1 MVLAACVRW
10 LACGLRVCRV
20 LYVCDWV
27 WVCSA
32 CEVYLS
38 LFRVVFA
45 CGAFVVLV
53 GYFDCVYLG
62 LVYFAF
68 MGFDLIGY
76 DDLGVW
82 DCLVAFVLCVCYSG
96 LVDCLARLGVASLLC
111 YFFVL

>member
-10 LACGLRVCRV
+10 LAYVLRVWRV
-20 LYVCDWV
+20 LYVRV
-27 WVCSA
+27 WVGVSFA

-38 LFRVVFA
+38 LFRVVFD

-82 DCLVAFVLCVCYSG
+82 LV
-96 LVDCLARLGVASLLC
+96 
-111 YFFVL
+111 